1 MIDLPREL
9 PLFPLNTV
17 LFPGMILPLH
27 IFEPRYKLMIGRC
40 ITENNPFGVVLIRS
54 GQEVGGPATPYMVGT
69 SAYVRKV
76 DQLSDGRMNIE
87 CVGYQRFKIHEI
99 ARTTPY
105 LVGLTEPMPSLEDDA
120 PGVPGLAATLR
131 GLLPGYLNLVSQATG
146 KSLPI
151 ETLPFQGDALAYWT
165 AIIAPLDNADKQSLL
180 ECEQLT
186 TLLDMEIALI
196 RKETL
201 LLNALLRSESNR
213 PDQPAS
219 FSRN

>member
-1 MIDLPREL
+1 MNLPREL

-40 ITENNPFGVVLIRS
+40 IAENDPFGVVLIRN
-54 GQEVGGPATPYMVGT
+54 GHEVGGSAVPHNVGT

-87 CVGYQRFKIHEI
+87 CVGYQRFKIHELI
-99 ARTTPY
+99 SNAPY
-105 LVGLTEPMPSLEDDA
+105 LVGLTEPMSSLEDDA
-120 PGVPGLAATLR
+120 PAVPGLAATLR
-131 GLLPGYLNLVSQATG
+131 GVLPDYLNLVSRATG
-146 KSLPI
+146 KALPVD
-151 ETLPFQGDALAYWT
+151 TLPAQGDALAYWT
-165 AIIAPLDNADKQSLL
+165 AIIAPFDNADKQSLL

-186 TLLDMEIALI
+186 SLLEMEIALV

-201 LLNALLRSESNR
+201 LLNALLHTEEHWPDR
-213 PDQPAS
+213 PS
-219 FSRN
+219 GFSLN

>member
-1 MIDLPREL
+1 MTAQPRDL

-40 ITENNPFGVVLIRS
+40 ISDNDPFGVVLIRS
-54 GQEVGGPATPYMVGT
+54 GQEVGGPATPHHVGT
-69 SAYVRKV
+69 SAYIRKV

-87 CVGYQRFKIHEI
+87 CVGYQRFRIQEI
-99 ARTTPY
+99 TSNSPY
-105 LVGLTEPMPSLEDDA
+105 LVGLTEPMPALDNDA
-120 PGVPGLAATLR
+120 PEVPGLAATLR
-131 GLLPGYLNLVSQATG
+131 GLLPDYLRLVSQATG

-151 ETLPFQGDALAYWT
+151 DTLPAQGDALAYWT
-165 AIIAPLDNADKQSLL
+165 AIIAPLDISDKQSLL

-186 TLLDMEIALI
+186 RLLEMEIGLI

-201 LLNALLRSESNR
+201 LLNALLYTESNR